1 MAAKKQKV
9 DLDTKCVNVVRIRGP
24 PLHPRARANVANAGV
39 LLSSAALA

>member
-9 DLDTKCVNVVRIRGP
+9 DLDTKCVNVVRI